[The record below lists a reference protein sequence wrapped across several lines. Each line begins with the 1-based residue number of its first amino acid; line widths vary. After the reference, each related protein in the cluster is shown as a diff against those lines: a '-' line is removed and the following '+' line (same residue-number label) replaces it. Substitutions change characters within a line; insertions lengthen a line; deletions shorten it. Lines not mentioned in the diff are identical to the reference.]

1 MTFNLRHC
9 TIMEDERWEKVLSAV
24 GLRVLRFRN
33 DDVMKNLFTVVGR
46 FREAIQKPEK
56 QV

>member
-1 MTFNLRHC
+1 
-9 TIMEDERWEKVLSAV
+9 MEDERWEKVLSAV